1 MKNKLIYE
9 VLITPTSDKPYTIE
23 IKTDDI
29 EWSMEQYARNRS
41 SFTYEIA
48 SWV

>member
-1 MKNKLIYE
+1 MKKKLIYE
-9 VLITPTSDKPYTIE
+9 VLITPTDGKPYTVE

-41 SFTYEIA
+41 SFTYEI
-48 SWV
+48 V